1 MDHCLLNPEYLNIEQ
16 NPVISRLLSAFLV
29 FDWVLKYL
37 SYS

>member
-16 NPVISRLLSAFLV
+16 TRLFHVSTFLV
-29 FDWVLKYL
+29 VDWALKNL